1 MEFKRSRVW
10 GLESEWERVM
20 GARIFCVMTRDEIKK
35 RKTKGA
41 LGLLMGAKEEET

>member
-1 MEFKRSRVW
+1 MEFKRSRVC
-10 GLESEWERVM
+10 GLESECERVI

-35 RKTKGA
+35 RNTKGA